1 MPIAKESGGDFTPA
15 PAGTHLARCIGCV
28 SLGTQ
33 PPNSPQFNAAFKVML
48 VFELPD
54 ELLPNGQA
62 MTVSMERTCSL
73 SEKATLRHDL
83 ESWRGKPF
91 TKEELAGF
99 DVAQVVD
106 IPCMLSVIHKQS
118 AKGKTYAA
126 ITAISKLPKA
136 VQAKPRVNEL
146 VRYEI
151 EHGKNKVFESL
162 PEFVRKKI
170 MNCIE
175 WNSPSQESP
184 ESEPQPDAPPDDWV
198 PESEAHEM
206 DVPFK

>member
-1 MPIAKESGGDFTPA
+1 MPIAKETGGDFTPA
-15 PAGTHLARCIGCV
+15 PSGTHLARCIGCV

-33 PPNSPQFNAAFKVML
+33 QPNSPQFSAAFKVML
-48 VFELPD
+48 IFELPD
-54 ELLPNGQA
+54 ELLENGKA

-83 ESWRGKPF
+83 ESWRGRPF
-91 TKEELAGF
+91 TKEELSGF

-106 IPCMLSVIHKQS
+106 VPCMLSVIHKQS

-136 VQAKPRVNEL
+136 VSAKPRVNDL

-151 EHGKNKVFESL
+151 EDGKNKVYESL

-170 MNCIE
+170 ASCAE
-175 WNSPSQESP
+175 WIAPHSMEA
-184 ESEPQPDAPPDDWV
+184 QPDAPPDNWP
-198 PESEAHEM
+198 PEDEPPTI
-206 DVPFK
+206 DDPPF